1 MSPQPDTHEAPARAR
16 RLTLSDV
23 VEQLL
28 QRGGG
33 EHSSVTLSRN
43 AKGETQVEVVVRTG
57 EGDSPHTVEEAEA
70 IATAVY
76 NRLLE
81 LYPFGAA
88 PAGTNGGAELGGKP

>member
-1 MSPQPDTHEAPARAR
+1 MSPQPEAHDAPARAR

-70 IATAVY
+70 IATAIY
-76 NRLLE
+76 ARLLE
-81 LYPFGAA
+81 LYPFGVT
-88 PAGTNGGAELGGKP
+88 PAGPNGGVQ